1 VNVLT
6 VICESTCDS
15 SSCVAMGADSA
26 ASADTHPTW
35 TRRAF
40 RLAAACL
47 ELLGDQQPLGT

>member
-15 SSCVAMGADSA
+15 SSCVAVGADSI

-35 TRRAF
+35 TRRAV

-47 ELLGDQQPLGT
+47 ELLGDQQPLST